1 MILRHII
8 FFFFF
13 LFSPLVVHSQVD
25 WRING
30 EAGLYNSSGDAVLE
44 SSGLITRLDSFLK
57 YKYEN
62 ENRNASIQLRLRPEL
77 YGANHS
83 VSSIK
88 IKADGDYYQVENDL
102 RWGTNISVQRS
113 FFNANA
119 IDFTYD
125 IFSVAANAFWN
136 DIDLN
141 TNIGYA
147 YQFIKGKDDY
157 SLELLFLDLKL
168 FQPFSTYTKSG
179 YGFYVER
186 FFVSNKI
193 TLTSDQSEN
202 ENKGWRIGPEV
213 DFTYLK
219 DIILSI
225 DYRFLFHE
233 SKFIRYLSYEH
244 WIRIVAGKIFF
255 SYLSAFLLAD
265 YNFYKF
271 VKSGNYV
278 EAITPLYTPLNLE
291 NKIYLKIAYDLSD
304 NIEVYI
310 KTGYFKESL
319 YEDKFSL
326 EGWNAMIGIEL
337 NKGM

>member
-113 FFNANA
+113 F
-119 IDFTYD
+119 
-125 IFSVAANAFWN
+125 
-136 DIDLN
+136 L
-141 TNIGYA
+141 
-147 YQFIKGKDDY
+147 
-157 SLELLFLDLKL
+157 
-168 FQPFSTYTKSG
+168 
-179 YGFYVER
+179 
-186 FFVSNKI
+186 
-193 TLTSDQSEN
+193 
-202 ENKGWRIGPEV
+202 
-213 DFTYLK
+213 
-219 DIILSI
+219 
-225 DYRFLFHE
+225 
-233 SKFIRYLSYEH
+233 
-244 WIRIVAGKIFF
+244 
-255 SYLSAFLLAD
+255 
-265 YNFYKF
+265 
-271 VKSGNYV
+271 
-278 EAITPLYTPLNLE
+278 
-291 NKIYLKIAYDLSD
+291 
-304 NIEVYI
+304 
-310 KTGYFKESL
+310 
-319 YEDKFSL
+319 
-326 EGWNAMIGIEL
+326 
-337 NKGM
+337 